1 MTTTSEFSVR
11 KVARCAESLSFYYTA
26 GPDWFLRVQQ
36 DCEDSLQSSEP
47 EIRFALD
54 YGEQLVDDD
63 LTDSD
68 EKQKIQ
74 EDVIDM
80 ERTLKGLK
88 EEAAKEKIRY
98 GAYLRCIYNFQSQYV
113 VVKNSVII
121 ARSLWTFFVG
131 YFLHNFREVKK
142 INRV

>member
-1 MTTTSEFSVR
+1 MHFQRRPLFNLTPNDSNLRVLCYP
-11 KVARCAESLSFYYTA
+11 AAE
-26 GPDWFLRVQQ
+26 PDWFFCFQQ

-74 EDVIDM
+74 EDVIDI
-80 ERTLKGLK
+80 ERTLKDLK
-88 EEAAKEKIRY
+88 EEALQEKIRY
-98 GAYLRCIYNFQSQYV
+98 GAYLGYMYNCQS
-113 VVKNSVII
+113 
-121 ARSLWTFFVG
+121 
-131 YFLHNFREVKK
+131 
-142 INRV
+142 

>member
-1 MTTTSEFSVR
+1 MHFQRRPLFNLTPNDSNLRVL
-11 KVARCAESLSFYYTA
+11 CYPAE
-26 GPDWFLRVQQ
+26 PDWFFCFQQ

-74 EDVIDM
+74 EDVIDI
-80 ERTLKGLK
+80 ERTLKDLK
-88 EEAAKEKIRY
+88 EEAHKEKIRY
-98 GAYLRCIYNFQSQYV
+98 GAYLGYMYNCQS
-113 VVKNSVII
+113 
-121 ARSLWTFFVG
+121 
-131 YFLHNFREVKK
+131 
-142 INRV
+142 